1 MCFNSVVK
9 WDTPKLELQIGWMK
23 WAHVTTIVLYRK
35 IFENILSENFSWRSW
50 VFWKTLLS
58 WEITHDKQS
67 SIHVL
72 YCVSK
77 QFKDSMGRLYK
88 RSYSRGCGISCEVEH
103 GEHSMICPRCNKYI
117 SHLEYIKEGFKAR
130 GILEPN
136 FELQNWGCPQC
147 IYWHGFSIYLIDQN
161 RRIKL

>member
-50 VFWKTLLS
+50 VFSKTLLS

-67 SIHVL
+67 SIHDL

-77 QFKDSMGRLYK
+77 QFKDCMGRLYK
-88 RSYSRGCGISCEVEH
+88 RSYSRGCGNLVKSNMENTPWFVLDVINISRTWNILRRVSKQAE
-103 GEHSMICPRCNKYI
+103 SWMY
-117 SHLEYIKEGFKAR
+117 LLAR
-130 GILEPN
+130 I
-136 FELQNWGCPQC
+136 
-147 IYWHGFSIYLIDQN
+147 
-161 RRIKL
+161 